1 MRTVPTDLTARTAG
15 CSDIVQ
21 INRIAQLQP
30 CCGQRLLE
38 LRIDRQQARVAKVSI
53 GKWLLH
59 HGIKNAYGIGPS

>member
-1 MRTVPTDLTARTAG
+1 MCAVPMDLTARKTG

-21 INRIAQLQP
+21 INRIPQLQP

-38 LRIDRQQARVAKVSI
+38 LRIDRQQARVAEVSM

-59 HGIKNAYGIGPS
+59 HAIKNAYGIGLS